1 MNPSLNQKLDELRAE
16 LEESGATPQY
26 TKVIKAG
33 GTAKAL
39 PTATVKAGETPEYSD
54 EGEEMNTDEPKS
66 AKASPIPTKVVK
78 ASGSAKGLPTP
89 SQSKPPS
96 SKPGG
101 LAGED
106 FRRLAGLPKLDEVS
120 SKTIAGW
127 HADEKAKMKGGN
139 EKAKEA
145 LRDAEKNL
153 KATIASFEALKRA
166 EPDLKDIIETYTVAH
181 LKDWISG
188 PSQGSIRMLW
198 AELRDI
204 EQRNAE
210 D

>member
-1 MNPSLNQKLDELRAE
+1 MNSTLTAKLEALRSE
-16 LEESGATPQY
+16 LEKDSG
-26 TKVIKAG
+26 
-33 GTAKAL
+33 
-39 PTATVKAGETPEYSD
+39 
-54 EGEEMNTDEPKS
+54 EPI
-66 AKASPIPTKVVK
+66 A
-78 ASGSAKGLPTP
+78 
-89 SQSKPPS
+89 
-96 SKPGG
+96 
-101 LAGED
+101 
-106 FRRLAGLPKLDEVS
+106 EVS

-127 HADEKAKMKGGN
+127 WASHDAEQTAKTKGGN
-139 EKAKEA
+139 EKAKAA

-166 EPDLKDIIETYTVAH
+166 EPELKDIIETYTVAH